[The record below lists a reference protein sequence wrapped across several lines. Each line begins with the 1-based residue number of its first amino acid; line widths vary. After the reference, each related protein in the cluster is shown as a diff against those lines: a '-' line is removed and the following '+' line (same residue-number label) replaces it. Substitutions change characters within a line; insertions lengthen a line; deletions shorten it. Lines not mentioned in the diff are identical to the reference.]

1 MNDSAMSKT
10 VSINE
15 HTAWE
20 LIKALDPKNDPT
32 SSICIKHDHNCEAW
46 LQVLPS
52 GSWKTSSLPS
62 AEASQMFDIYLPI
75 RIRPHLIIAQIGQS
89 VDGRIATIEG
99 ESHYVTGPAD
109 IKRLH
114 RLRALV
120 DAVIVGAGTVA
131 TDDPQ
136 LTVRHVDG
144 PQPTRVV
151 IDPNKRLSDDH
162 KIFTDE
168 SATTIVIH
176 RGAPPQ
182 DCPENVIY
190 CPARESDQLDPTDIV
205 NALRNRGY
213 HRFLIEGGGITVSR
227 FLDAGIVDRL
237 HVAVAPILIGSGHQ
251 SFTLKPIPAIND
263 VPRPPCQ
270 IHTLGDDVLFDFDLQ
285 NKNSRA

>member
-1 MNDSAMSKT
+1 MAKT

-20 LIKALDPKNDPT
+20 LIKAVDPKNAF
-32 SSICIKHDHNCEAW
+32 IKLIRTNHDHNCDAW

-62 AEASQMFDIYLPI
+62 TEASQMFDIYLPI
-75 RIRPHLIIAQIGQS
+75 RTMPELIIAQIGQS
-89 VDGRIATIEG
+89 VDGRIATTKG
-99 ESHYVTGPAD
+99 DSHYVTGPAD

-151 IDPNKRLSDDH
+151 IDPNKRLSNDH
-162 KIFTDE
+162 KIFTDP
-168 SATTIVIH
+168 STTTIVVH

-182 DCPENVIY
+182 DCPENIIY
-190 CPARESDQLDPTDIV
+190 CPARESGQIDPIDIA

-213 HRFLIEGGGITVSR
+213 QRLLIEGGGVTVSQ

-237 HVAVAPILIGSGHQ
+237 HVAVAPIVIGSGHQ
-251 SFTLKPIPAIND
+251 SFTLKPIPALKD
-263 VPRPPCQ
+263 VPRPPCH

-285 NKNSRA
+285 NKSSKP

>member
-1 MNDSAMSKT
+1 MNNRAMPKT
-10 VSINE
+10 ASINE

-20 LIKALDPKNDPT
+20 LIKAVDPKNDPI
-32 SSICIKHDHNCEAW
+32 SSICINHDHNCDAW

-52 GSWKTSSLPS
+52 GSWETSSLPS

-75 RIRPHLIIAQIGQS
+75 RIAPHLIIAQIGQS
-89 VDGRIATIEG
+89 VDGRIATTEG
-99 ESHYVTGPAD
+99 DSHYVTGPAD

-131 TDDPQ
+131 IDDPQ
-136 LTVRHVDG
+136 VTVRHVDG

-151 IDPNKRLSDDH
+151 IDPNKRLSKDH
-162 KIFTDE
+162 KIFTDD
-168 SATTIVIH
+168 STTTIVIR

-182 DCPENVIY
+182 DCSDNVIY
-190 CPARESDQLDPTDIV
+190 CPARKSGKIDPTDIV
-205 NALRNRGY
+205 NALRTRGY
-213 HRFLIEGGGITVSR
+213 RRLLIEGGGITVSH

-251 SFTLKPIPAIND
+251 SFTLKPIPALKD